1 MLKTVK
7 MARISYPVGFSE
19 EIIAIFK
26 NEKGLKLTPKV
37 TKKPKTFFFSKFYAI
52 FVKFLTDF
60 VD

>member
-19 EIIAIFK
+19 EIIAIFEMK
-26 NEKGLKLTPKV
+26 KV
-37 TKKPKTFFFSKFYAI
+37 SNWHRKWQKPKTFFFYRNFYAI